1 MGNKTAETT
10 EKEGKS
16 ANAAKAFLSKLCCC
30 EERRTL
36 CNISTEL
43 PLV

>member
-16 ANAAKAFLSKLCCC
+16 ANAAKAKLCCC